1 MILDPAQVLVFMA
14 AGIALNLTPG
24 ADMMFCLGQGLK
36 SGARTGFAASLG
48 IATGSAIHT
57 LAAGLGLAALLAAN
71 PVAFEALKWAGV
83 AYLVWLAVQAFR
95 KPLELDLPDGV
106 KRAGP
111 WQAWREGTLVNLLN
125 PKVIVFIL
133 AFLPQFVDPARGSSL
148 AQFLLLGLIFNITG
162 TIVNGT
168 VGIGAGS
175 VRNLLKAD
183 AKLARLLGYLS
194 GTVFLA
200 LAARLAFERR

>member
-1 MILDPAQVLVFMA
+1 
-14 AGIALNLTPG
+14 
-24 ADMMFCLGQGLK
+24 
-36 SGARTGFAASLG
+36 
-48 IATGSAIHT
+48 
-57 LAAGLGLAALLAAN
+57 
-71 PVAFEALKWAGV
+71 
-83 AYLVWLAVQAFR
+83 
-95 KPLELDLPDGV
+95 V

-175 VRNLLKAD
+175 VRNLLKAN
-183 AKLARLLGYLS
+183 AKLARLLAYLS

>member
-1 MILDPAQVLVFMA
+1 M
-14 AGIALNLTPG
+14 
-24 ADMMFCLGQGLK
+24 
-36 SGARTGFAASLG
+36 
-48 IATGSAIHT
+48 
-57 LAAGLGLAALLAAN
+57 
-71 PVAFEALKWAGV
+71 
-83 AYLVWLAVQAFR
+83 
-95 KPLELDLPDGV
+95 
-106 KRAGP
+106 
-111 WQAWREGTLVNLLN
+111 
-125 PKVIVFIL
+125 FIL

-175 VRNLLKAD
+175 VRNLLKAN

-194 GTVFLA
+194 GTVLLA